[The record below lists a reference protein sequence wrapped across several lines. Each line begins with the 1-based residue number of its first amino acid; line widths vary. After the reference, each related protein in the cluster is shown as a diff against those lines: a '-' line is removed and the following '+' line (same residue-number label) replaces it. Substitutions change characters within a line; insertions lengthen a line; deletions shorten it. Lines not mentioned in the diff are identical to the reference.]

1 MILKSSLTFVNEFF
15 FQISNQIRKIYLGSV
30 LYNKKISNI
39 DKKSLEYKPSPS
51 LLDCFIKYEKKKNKI
66 EDFYLNSIWSN
77 KNINRKDYKKLH
89 SFFWL
94 FSLDLKSSKKITQT
108 IILNWIDTNH
118 NYNPKS
124 WELDTLSKRVI
135 AWISNS
141 KLTYE
146 DSDQKF
152 KNKFNDNIKKQVNH
166 LKNEINRSAWIDDK
180 MIGCA
185 AIILAGLS
193 YKDKEKYLDY
203 GLVLLKKIINFSFDS
218 EGFPKSRNFR
228 QLIFYLKYFILIRE
242 WLKESQNDIP
252 EYLNE
257 IIFNLGQAYNFSW
270 QNTNQSFL
278 FNGNHVVD
286 NLNFDKYLKFHG
298 YKFKNENNECG
309 GYIVLKNKNIL
320 LTTDIGSAPE
330 KKFSNNYQSGTL
342 SFEIYFKGKKLISN
356 SGYFQNYKHQLNYIS
371 RSTASHST
379 LTIDNRSSTKLKKNT
394 EGKLIIDK
402 AAKIIKKK
410 IISEKDYFSIMG
422 SHDGYLKEYGI
433 IHERQIEFLAKSN
446 KFIGKDRLI
455 RKKNFK
461 STNFEI
467 RFHFEPGIKITKT
480 QEGKTILIEL
490 VNSGWR
496 FFCKEHPIDVETG
509 LYFGKKSSFS
519 ENQNIFISG
528 FTNSQEQEI
537 NWEIIKI

>member
-1 MILKSSLTFVNEFF
+1 M
-15 FQISNQIRKIYLGSV
+15 
-30 LYNKKISNI
+30 
-39 DKKSLEYKPSPS
+39 
-51 LLDCFIKYEKKKNKI
+51 
-66 EDFYLNSIWSN
+66 
-77 KNINRKDYKKLH
+77 
-89 SFFWL
+89 
-94 FSLDLKSSKKITQT
+94 KSSKKITQT
-108 IILNWIDTNH
+108 VILNWIENNQKYKDKTWNI
-118 NYNPKS
+118 
-124 WELDTLSKRVI
+124 DVLSKRVI
-135 AWISNS
+135 SWLSNS
-141 KLTYE
+141 NLTYE
-146 DSDQKF
+146 DSNKEY
-152 KNKFNDNIKKQVNH
+152 KTKFNNMVQKQINH
-166 LKNEINRSAWIDDK
+166 LVNQILKSALIDNK

-185 AIILAGLS
+185 AIILTGLA

-203 GLVLLKKIINFSFDS
+203 GLVLLKKIINFSFNS

-257 IIFNLGQAYNFSW
+257 IIFNLGQAYNFAW

-278 FNGNHVVD
+278 FNGNHAVD
-286 NLNFDKYLKFHG
+286 NSNFDKYLKFHG

-410 IISEKDYFSIMG
+410 IISEKDYFSIIG

-433 IHERQIEFLAKSN
+433 IHERQIEFFAKSN

-496 FFCKEHPIDVETG
+496 FFCKDHPIDVETG

-528 FTNSQEQEI
+528 FTNNQEQEI

>member
-1 MILKSSLTFVNEFF
+1 
-15 FQISNQIRKIYLGSV
+15 
-30 LYNKKISNI
+30 
-39 DKKSLEYKPSPS
+39 
-51 LLDCFIKYEKKKNKI
+51 
-66 EDFYLNSIWSN
+66 
-77 KNINRKDYKKLH
+77 
-89 SFFWL
+89 
-94 FSLDLKSSKKITQT
+94 
-108 IILNWIDTNH
+108 
-118 NYNPKS
+118 
-124 WELDTLSKRVI
+124 
-135 AWISNS
+135 
-141 KLTYE
+141 
-146 DSDQKF
+146 
-152 KNKFNDNIKKQVNH
+152 
-166 LKNEINRSAWIDDK
+166 

-242 WLKESQNDIP
+242 WLKESQNEIP

-270 QNTNQSFL
+270 QNTKESFL
-278 FNGNHVVD
+278 FNGNHIAD
-286 NLNFDKYLKFHG
+286 NSNFDKYLKLHG

-309 GYIVLKNKNIL
+309 GYIILKNKNIL
-320 LTTDIGSAPE
+320 LTTDIGPAPE

-356 SGYFQNYKHQLNYIS
+356 SGYFQNYK
-371 RSTASHST
+371 
-379 LTIDNRSSTKLKKNT
+379 
-394 EGKLIIDK
+394 
-402 AAKIIKKK
+402 KKK
-410 IISEKDYFSIMG
+410 ILEKDYFSIIG

-433 IHERQIEFLAKSN
+433 IHERQIEFFAKSN

-467 RFHFEPGIKITKT
+467 RFHFEPETKITKT
-480 QEGKTILIEL
+480 QEGKIILIEL

-496 FFCKEHPIDVETG
+496 FFCKDHPIDVETG

-528 FTNSQEQEI
+528 FTNNQEQEI

>member
-15 FQISNQIRKIYLGSV
+15 FHISNQIRKIYLGSV

-51 LLDCFIKYEKKKNKI
+51 LLDCLIKYEKKKNKI

-77 KNINRKDYKKLH
+77 KNINQKDYKKLH

-118 NYNPKS
+118 NYNPKC

-146 DSDQKF
+146 GSDQNF

-166 LKNEINRSAWIDDK
+166 LKNEIDRSAWIDDK

-203 GLVLLKKIINFSFDS
+203 GLILLKKIINFSFNS

-242 WLKESQNDIP
+242 WLKESQNEIP

-286 NLNFDKYLKFHG
+286 NSSFDKYLKLHG

-309 GYIVLKNKNIL
+309 GYIILKNKNIL
-320 LTTDIGSAPE
+320 LTTDIGPAPE

-342 SFEIYFKGKKLISN
+342 SFEIYFKRKKLISN
-356 SGYFQNYKHQLNYIS
+356 SGYFQNYKHQLNSIS

-394 EGKLIIDK
+394 DGSLIIDK
-402 AAKIIKKK
+402 AAKIIKKN
-410 IISEKDYFSIMG
+410 IVSEKDYFSIMG
-422 SHDGYLKEYGI
+422 SHDVYLKDYGI
-433 IHERQIEFLAKSN
+433 IHERQI
-446 KFIGKDRLI
+446 
-455 RKKNFK
+455 
-461 STNFEI
+461 
-467 RFHFEPGIKITKT
+467 
-480 QEGKTILIEL
+480 
-490 VNSGWR
+490 
-496 FFCKEHPIDVETG
+496 
-509 LYFGKKSSFS
+509 
-519 ENQNIFISG
+519 
-528 FTNSQEQEI
+528 
-537 NWEIIKI
+537 

>member
-15 FQISNQIRKIYLGSV
+15 FHISNQIRKIYLGSV

-51 LLDCFIKYEKKKNKI
+51 LLDCLIKYEKKKNKI

-77 KNINRKDYKKLH
+77 KNINQKDYKKLH

-124 WELDTLSKRVI
+124 WELNTLSKRVI

-356 SGYFQNYKHQLNYIS
+356 SGYFQNYKHQLNSIS

-379 LTIDNRSSTKLKKNT
+379 LTIDNRSSTKLKKNADGT
-394 EGKLIIDK
+394 LKIDK
-402 AAKIIKKK
+402 AAKI
-410 IISEKDYFSIMG
+410 
-422 SHDGYLKEYGI
+422 LK
-433 IHERQIEFLAKSN
+433 
-446 KFIGKDRLI
+446 
-455 RKKNFK
+455 KKNFFRK
-461 STNFEI
+461 RLF
-467 RFHFEPGIKITKT
+467 
-480 QEGKTILIEL
+480 
-490 VNSGWR
+490 
-496 FFCKEHPIDVETG
+496 
-509 LYFGKKSSFS
+509 
-519 ENQNIFISG
+519 
-528 FTNSQEQEI
+528 
-537 NWEIIKI
+537 